1 MGCKLSIS
9 VVHPSKSPNIIKKK
23 TSSDIPNSPIFSN
36 KSDPPGQESSSEED
50 VTLTL
55 SPDSDQSL
63 DIYQYV

>member
-9 VVHPSKSPNIIKKK
+9 VVHPSKSPKLKKRK
-23 TSSDIPNSPIFSN
+23 SSDIPNSPIFSN
-36 KSDPPGQESSSEED
+36 KTDPPDQESSSEED